1 MLEFICYF
9 MPAFISINIHNNIEK
24 NTKLEKTIFYY
35 GIYVVLN
42 NLFSL
47 FILQI
52 KNINKP
58 FEFSMINVNYCFKY
72 LLISTIISI
81 IMPYLVRIIIKNIEI
96 KVEVKENEKRTKK
109 RKKNN

>member
-42 NLFSL
+42 NLLSL

-72 LLISTIISI
+72 LLVATLFSI
-81 IMPYLVRIIIKNIEI
+81 VMPYLVRIIIKNIEI
-96 KVEVKENEKRTKK
+96 KVEVKENETKK
-109 RKKNN
+109 QKKKNN

>member
-24 NTKLEKTIFYY
+24 NNKLDKTILYY
-35 GIYVVLN
+35 GIYVTLN

-47 FILQI
+47 FIVQI

-58 FEFSMINVNYCFKY
+58 FEFGMINVNYCFKY
-72 LLISTIISI
+72 LLISTLISI
-81 IMPYLVRIIIKNIEI
+81 IMPYLVRIIIRNIEI
-96 KVEVKENEKRTKK
+96 KVEVKENEKKK
-109 RKKNN
+109 SKKKNK